1 MQAIIKAFG
10 FEYRMAPGE
19 AEAELAFLN
28 RTGII
33 DGILSDD
40 VDNFLFG
47 AHTVIRNHSSTH
59 AEAKSTIEK
68 AKVYTYTL
76 PHPLFPNINREE
88 LIFIALCSGGDYG
101 TGLDNCGIKI
111 SYGLA
116 CAGFGKR
123 LCLAALT
130 YSENSD
136 DLQNFLRQWK
146 SELSQE
152 LKTNA
157 SGFLPRKSP
166 KLANTIPNSFPDI
179 KVLLAY
185 LRPVTSESLGRSER
199 YDDLLVDAGGHDG
212 WLKKDPSLPLLAKNC
227 EFYFEW
233 GFLESIIKRFRTVI
247 FHGITLRIMRRAC
260 ILKQTWDAKTI
271 DLKTI
276 RTHFTAGD
284 HTTEDEESPCPEFI
298 ENVSKTRTHES
309 TSNTLEYR
317 VAINPTILVQ
327 LATRGVTGIRRP
339 DEKGEWADYEEEVEH
354 ASENEGGATERA
366 RKYPDPTLPLKL
378 WLPAEL
384 VKEAVPGLIAAYEEV
399 RRQKEE
405 KARKGGKVKAVEPKV
420 MSPKKARLKPSAAAT
435 VAANMF
441 LSQRALK
448 TNHYDISN
456 DDDMDYNSRLF
467 ISSRPAQSTTH
478 SRKDQMSR
486 ISHDAS
492 STPSTSASPPRKSQS
507 TGSSHSETN
516 NHGIKSFLKVSK
528 SSAWHKGKQKATVF
542 RDDSLLS
549 TIDDIITPKKNRKDG
564 IHQISRF
571 ESSSK
576 KTTPRPFPVLV
587 ANSSDEDSG
596 GDGSNNPFHS
606 PAPSAPPQTPSPQKR
621 TRKANAVISSDS
633 SFEENG
639 SPRKVGVLNKSP
651 RKSKDHRYP
660 KGLSYDGDINGEQ
673 VKKMIRDTSDPSR
686 VARAASPTP
695 VRHTL
700 HKLSSISTSAFTST
714 KAAASACVPSSS
726 SPSPFTNSS
735 TGPLPSSA
743 ITPTTAGPIIISD
756 SEDEEQQ
763 SLRKIIPLVHSQPK
777 SCPRPKIKA
786 DVTSDTPKSYLDLKL
801 GGYSPLRTGRTELFD
816 IEDDIPPLLHARA
829 SAKVDQQPSSKVK
842 TAANVRTAMTTTTA
856 MRTKTV
862 VNLIELSDDSS

>member
-1 MQAIIKAFG
+1 MGVTGLWPLLGPARSVTTLTALSLTKFGATSRGFRIGIDTSIWFFHAEYGKEGENPELRTLFFRCAQLLSQGFLPLFIFDGPLRPDIKRGKRINKSANKLVTGMQAIIKAFG

-76 PHPLFPNINREE
+76 PHPLFPNINRED

-130 YSENSD
+130 CSENSD

-199 YDDLLVDAGGHDG
+199 YDDLLVDAGGRGG

-317 VAINPTILVQ
+317 VTINPTILVQ

-384 VKEAVPGLIAAYEEV
+384 VKEAVPGLIAAHEEV

-405 KARKGGKVKAVEPKV
+405 KARKG
-420 MSPKKARLKPSAAAT
+420 
-435 VAANMF
+435 
-441 LSQRALK
+441 
-448 TNHYDISN
+448 
-456 DDDMDYNSRLF
+456 
-467 ISSRPAQSTTH
+467 
-478 SRKDQMSR
+478 
-486 ISHDAS
+486 
-492 STPSTSASPPRKSQS
+492 
-507 TGSSHSETN
+507 
-516 NHGIKSFLKVSK
+516 
-528 SSAWHKGKQKATVF
+528 
-542 RDDSLLS
+542 
-549 TIDDIITPKKNRKDG
+549 
-564 IHQISRF
+564 
-571 ESSSK
+571 
-576 KTTPRPFPVLV
+576 
-587 ANSSDEDSG
+587 
-596 GDGSNNPFHS
+596 
-606 PAPSAPPQTPSPQKR
+606 
-621 TRKANAVISSDS
+621 
-633 SFEENG
+633 
-639 SPRKVGVLNKSP
+639 
-651 RKSKDHRYP
+651 
-660 KGLSYDGDINGEQ
+660 
-673 VKKMIRDTSDPSR
+673 
-686 VARAASPTP
+686 
-695 VRHTL
+695 
-700 HKLSSISTSAFTST
+700 
-714 KAAASACVPSSS
+714 
-726 SPSPFTNSS
+726 
-735 TGPLPSSA
+735 
-743 ITPTTAGPIIISD
+743 
-756 SEDEEQQ
+756 
-763 SLRKIIPLVHSQPK
+763 
-777 SCPRPKIKA
+777 
-786 DVTSDTPKSYLDLKL
+786 
-801 GGYSPLRTGRTELFD
+801 
-816 IEDDIPPLLHARA
+816 
-829 SAKVDQQPSSKVK
+829 
-842 TAANVRTAMTTTTA
+842 
-856 MRTKTV
+856 
-862 VNLIELSDDSS
+862 